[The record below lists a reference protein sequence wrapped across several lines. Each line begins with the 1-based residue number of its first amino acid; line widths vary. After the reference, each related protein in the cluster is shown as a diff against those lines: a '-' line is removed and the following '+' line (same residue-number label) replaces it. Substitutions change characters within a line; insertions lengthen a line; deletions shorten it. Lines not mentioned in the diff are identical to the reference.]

1 MTKTTYAI
9 IFFLLNPRI
18 NLYIHYNTCLYLNM
32 NPLKPEK
39 GERYVGSE
47 TKTIYEWDGEKWVD
61 TGVKEAENEAR

>member
-9 IFFLLNPRI
+9 IFFLLTPRI

-61 TGVKEAENEAR
+61 TGVKEAVNEAR

>member
-1 MTKTTYAI
+1 MTKTIYAI
-9 IFFLLNPRI
+9 IFFLLNPGSTYTFIKRRV
-18 NLYIHYNTCLYLNM
+18 YIPNM

-61 TGVKEAENEAR
+61 TGAKEAVNEAR